1 MRISIFG
8 DVSMNI
14 NNVEGNEKYIVNAY
28 EADANRYSI
37 KCQFLTMIFPFIT
50 WILNCAGVFTVEKKL
65 MFMSLLLSFIV
76 TVLTVIICTAF
87 GMDNRFTKYFAMAG
101 IVIAIFVQSSLLTY
115 HMYLLI
121 VLPVIYSLQYGQR
134 KMVYYTYILSVIGL
148 AVSVYIGYYD
158 GLCDANMV
166 VLTRGT
172 IKDYV
177 DASGTM
183 FNSMPVNDNP
193 AFKLLLYFILPRS
206 MLLFAVVLMVVHIS
220 DTIAYKA
227 VNEEHLK
234 HMSETDDMT
243 GVYNRNKYLDMIR
256 DYYPH
261 VPEISVIF
269 WDVNGL
275 KHTNDKLGHESG
287 DVLIKGIASSIIRAV
302 DNAGMIYRIGGDE
315 FVAIL
320 ESNNDDK
327 VEGIIA
333 RYHSIINKKNENRY
347 DGIEISASVGKAYG
361 EGRNIEDVVKK
372 ADTNMYIQ
380 KKKYKKARE

>member
-1 MRISIFG
+1 
-8 DVSMNI
+8 MNI
-14 NNVEGNEKYIVNAY
+14 NSVEGNEKYIVNAY

-50 WILNCAGVFTVEKKL
+50 WILNCAGIFTVEGRL

-76 TVLTVIICTAF
+76 TVLTVIICTVL
-87 GMDNRFTKYFAMAG
+87 GMDNRLTKYFAMAG

-148 AVSVYIGYYD
+148 AISVYIGYYD

-172 IKDYV
+172 IKEYV
-177 DASGTM
+177 DAGGTM
-183 FNSMPVNDNP
+183 FNAAPVNSNP
-193 AFKLLLYFILPRS
+193 ALKLFLYFIIPRA
-206 MLLFAVVLMVVHIS
+206 MLLLAVVLMVVHIS
-220 DTIAYKA
+220 DTIASKA

-234 HMSETDDMT
+234 YLSEIDDMT
-243 GVYNRNKYLDMIR
+243 DVYNRNKYLDMIR

-320 ESNNDDK
+320 ESNDDDK
-327 VEGIIA
+327 VEDIIA
-333 RYHSIINKKNENRY
+333 RYHSIVDKKNENRY

-361 EGRNIEDVVKK
+361 EGRNIEDIVKK

>member
-1 MRISIFG
+1 
-8 DVSMNI
+8 MNI

-327 VEGIIA
+327 VEGIIS
-333 RYHSIINKKNENRY
+333 RYHSIIDKKNENRY

>member
-1 MRISIFG
+1 
-8 DVSMNI
+8 MNI
-14 NNVEGNEKYIVNAY
+14 NNTEGNEKYIVNAY

-50 WILNCAGVFTVEKKL
+50 WLLNCAGIFTVEDRL

-76 TVLTVIICTAF
+76 TVLTVIICSML
-87 GMDNRFTKYFAMAG
+87 GMDNKITKYFAMAG

-148 AVSVYIGYYD
+148 ATSVYIGYYN

-172 IKDYV
+172 IKEYV
-177 DASGTM
+177 DASGTI
-183 FNSMPVNDNP
+183 FNAAMANDNP
-193 AFKLLLYFILPRS
+193 ALKLLLYFILPRA

-220 DTIAYKA
+220 DTIANKA

-234 HMSETDDMT
+234 HMSEIDDMT
-243 GVYNRNKYLDMIR
+243 EVYNRNKYLDMIR

-275 KHTNDKLGHESG
+275 KRTNDRLGHESG

-315 FVAIL
+315 FIAIL
-320 ESNNDDK
+320 ENNDDDM
-327 VEGIIA
+327 VEDIIA
-333 RYHSIINKKNENRY
+333 RYHSITDKKNENRY